1 MGRVVLA
8 VVAGGVIALAVG
20 GAALWWVADGDADRV
35 ATTVRV
41 GGGWWL
47 GR

>member
-1 MGRVVLA
+1 VLLA
-8 VVAGGVIALAVG
+8 VAVLGVALVVAG
-20 GAALWWVADGDADRV
+20 AALGWVAEGDGSRV